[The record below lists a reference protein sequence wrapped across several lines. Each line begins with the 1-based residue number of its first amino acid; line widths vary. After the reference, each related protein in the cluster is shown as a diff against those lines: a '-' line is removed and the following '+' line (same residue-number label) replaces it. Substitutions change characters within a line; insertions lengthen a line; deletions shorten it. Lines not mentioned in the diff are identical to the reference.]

1 MGRIS
6 KGLDHLGESFIHK
19 AVKIIIFGLP
29 VKASCPPAENIN
41 ETPKN
46 ASCLTMIHIGESI
59 HDFHNVGVNI
69 GLQR

>member
-6 KGLDHLGESFIHK
+6 KGLEHLEESFIHK
-19 AVKIIIFGLP
+19 AVKIMIFGLP

-46 ASCLTMIHIGESI
+46 TL
-59 HDFHNVGVNI
+59 FHNDT
-69 GLQR
+69 QRRINT